1 MSRRWL
7 LVRLNGCGSSE
18 RGTETDEVRET
29 QTVSQERVRDGESGD
44 RVKETESL
52 ESESSRVRESGRA
65 RERERDIRV
74 PVCARDACTCV
85 CTSDVCFRAF
95 PYVVCVRV
103 RAPV

>member
-29 QTVSQERVRDGESGD
+29 QTVSQERVQ
-44 RVKETESL
+44 ETESL

-74 PVCARDACTCV
+74 PVCARDAYTYV